1 MSLRFG
7 SYFQKAKDQL
17 KRQYWAISA
26 FILIILVSTGVFFA
40 YVVAP
45 SGKTTLKVYCAA
57 SLLFPLEKAKIAFE
71 QAYTNATVEIE
82 GHGSIQVIRQ
92 VTELG
97 EKADLLMVADY
108 SLIPLMMYNSSEG
121 GGNQTF
127 ADWYVRFASNKIV
140 LAYTNS
146 SKYASDVNVTNWF
159 SVLQRPSVV
168 FGFPNPMIDAL
179 GYRALMTMQLAE
191 MYYRNNSIFFD
202 LVTRNFDPPISSI
215 ATDDGFTVIVPE
227 VQQPKD
233 SNIVLRASSIQL
245 IPLLE
250 SGAIDYC
257 FLYLS
262 NAKQYG
268 LSYVEFPDQ
277 FNLGNPG
284 FEGLYQTVT
293 VRFEHQ
299 RFASIGLDR
308 IGSTIYYGFTIP
320 CNCVNRDLA
329 VEFARFL
336 LSENGR
342 GVFESV
348 WQPVFLPSL
357 TDNIQAVPTALQS
370 FVTQETV

>member
-1 MSLRFG
+1 MCS
-7 SYFQKAKDQL
+7 QKVKGQL
-17 KRQYWAISA
+17 KRQYWALSA
-26 FILIILVSTGVFFA
+26 FILIVLVSTVVFFA

-45 SGKTTLKVYCAA
+45 TGKTTLKVYCAA
-57 SLLFPLEKAKIAFE
+57 SLLFPLEKAKEAFE
-71 QAYTNATVEIE
+71 QTHTNVTVEIE

-97 EKADLLMVADY
+97 ENADLLMVADY
-108 SLIPLMMYNSSEG
+108 SLIPLMMYNSSEAT
-121 GGNQTF
+121 GNQTF

-146 SKYASDVNVTNWF
+146 SKYAGDVNVTNWF
-159 SVLQRPSVV
+159 SVLQKPGVV

-191 MYYRNNSIFFD
+191 TYYGNNSIFYD
-202 LVTRNFDPPISSI
+202 LVTQNFDPPITSI

-227 VQQPKD
+227 VQQPKGD
-233 SNIVLRASSIQL
+233 NIVLRASSIQL

-250 SGAIDYC
+250 SGAVDYC

-268 LSYVEFPDQ
+268 FSYVEFPDQ
-277 FNLGNPG
+277 FNLGNPE
-284 FEGLYQTVT
+284 FDSLYQTVT
-293 VRFEHQ
+293 VTFEHQ

-308 IGSTIYYGFTIP
+308 IGRTIYYGFTIP
-320 CNCVNRDLA
+320 RNCVHKDFA
-329 VEFARFL
+329 VEFAEFL

-342 GVFESV
+342 GIFESV

-357 TDNIQAVPTALQS
+357 TDNKQAIPIALQS
-370 FVTQETV
+370 FVTQESV